1 MLDLEIIPE
10 RSLGCDT
17 WEFVLGKTIFMF
29 LTYVS
34 VLRSISILLAY
45 AILNIAPI
53 GYLGCNQ
60 ERFYIDFV

>member
-17 WEFVLGKTIFMF
+17 WEFVLGETIFMF
-29 LTYVS
+29 LTYVN

-45 AILNIAPI
+45 AMLNIPPI
-53 GYLGCNQ
+53 GYLECIQ
-60 ERFYIDFV
+60 ERFCADIV